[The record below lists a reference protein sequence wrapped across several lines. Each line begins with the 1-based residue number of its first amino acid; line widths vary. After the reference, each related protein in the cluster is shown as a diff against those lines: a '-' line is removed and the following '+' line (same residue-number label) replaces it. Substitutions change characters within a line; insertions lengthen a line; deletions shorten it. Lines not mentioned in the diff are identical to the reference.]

1 MQTYLKAN
9 LLSGNVY
16 FPKWRNDNMNKLL
29 RVMIIILIV
38 SMSGAAIMQLFFPEI
53 MGSNSECGISTGWQR
68 EIGFWS
74 LAILPILIGV
84 NLKYDYFFLRIVVIS
99 LIVGGLGFG
108 TNHLLGFIEDKSKTI
123 SLIGAIENY
132 LMVSFWIIGLRIES
146 TKSKLGKKTLQ

>member
-1 MQTYLKAN
+1 
-9 LLSGNVY
+9 
-16 FPKWRNDNMNKLL
+16 MNKLL
-29 RVMIIILIV
+29 RVMFIILIV
-38 SMSGAAIMQLFFPEI
+38 SMSGAAIMQLFFLEI
-53 MGSNSECGISTGWQR
+53 MGSNSEYDISMGWQR
-68 EIGFWS
+68 EIGFWN

-84 NLKYDYFFLRIVVIS
+84 NLKYDYFFLRIVIS